1 MAIFEVDAMQQVRQ
15 HNLSETNDEAGYEQI
30 VVAMGC
36 RHSNSFSNSGADLQ
50 ISE

>member
-30 VVAMGC
+30 VAMGC
-36 RHSNSFSNSGADLQ
+36 RHSNSFTTSGADLQ